1 MCDRDVSNVKD
12 VFLDFDESGNGKIKV
27 DNVSSVI
34 RSLGENP
41 SQADMK
47 IILDSHNIKE
57 QVTFE
62 QFLPMLEQVRSN
74 RCNNTTDDFI
84 EWFSHISVGNVD
96 GFISYSELVHLLTN
110 MGEKLTENEVN
121 TVLDGLI
128 NEDGN
133 INTEALVKKIMR
145 E

>member
-1 MCDRDVSNVKD
+1 MCDTDVSNVKD

-47 IILDSHNIKE
+47 IILGSHNIEK

-84 EWFSHISVGNVD
+84 EWFSHISAGNVE

-110 MGEKLTENEVN
+110 MG
-121 TVLDGLI
+121 
-128 NEDGN
+128 
-133 INTEALVKKIMR
+133 VKNSQKMR
-145 E
+145 